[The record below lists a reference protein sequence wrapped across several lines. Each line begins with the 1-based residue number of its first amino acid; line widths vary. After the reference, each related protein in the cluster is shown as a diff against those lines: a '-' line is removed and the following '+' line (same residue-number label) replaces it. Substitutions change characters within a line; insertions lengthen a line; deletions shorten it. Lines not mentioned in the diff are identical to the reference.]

1 MFTKIDLRW
10 GYNNIRIKEGDKWK
24 AVFLMLEDVFEL
36 MVIFFG
42 LTNSPATFQAIIND
56 LLRDIIEAGDITVFI
71 DNVMIEMET
80 KEEHNKIVKKV
91 LRRIVKND
99 LFVKPE
105 KCVWNVREVGFL
117 GVIIGLDRVKIEE
130 EKIQGVVDWPV
141 LRSIKDIQKFLE

>member
-42 LTNSPATFQAIIND
+42 LTNSPATFQTIIND
-56 LLRDIIEAGDITVFI
+56 LFRDIIEAGDITVFI

-80 KEEHNKIVKKV
+80 KEGHNKIVKEV

>member
-1 MFTKIDLRW
+1 M
-10 GYNNIRIKEGDKWK
+10 RIKKRDEWK
-24 AVFLMLEDVFEL
+24 IAFLILESTYEL
-36 MVIFFG
+36 MVMFFE
-42 LTNSPATFQAIIND
+42 LTNSPATFQTIIND
-56 LLRDIIEAGDITVFI
+56 LFRDIIEAGDITVFI

-80 KEEHNKIVKKV
+80 KEGHNKIVKEV

>member
-24 AVFLMLEDVFEL
+24 AVFLMLKDVFEL

-71 DNVMIEMET
+71 DNVMIGMET
-80 KEEHNKIVKKV
+80 KEGHNKIVKEV

-130 EKIQGVVDWPV
+130 EKI
-141 LRSIKDIQKFLE
+141 